1 MWKEKEGIIPKP
13 HFPGS
18 RGWEVPA
25 QKTCA
30 EIFFLIFFSAALN
43 IVLEEFVS
51 EFLPGIAPQLQAA
64 LPSPSVDTPK
74 FSFSQL
80 PWD

>member
-1 MWKEKEGIIPKP
+1 MVGKCPLKKLVLR
-13 HFPGS
+13 FF
-18 RGWEVPA
+18 
-25 QKTCA
+25 
-30 EIFFLIFFSAALN
+30 FFLIFFSAALN